1 MHRARR
7 QNGFTLIE
15 IVVVVMIVATISAMS
30 VLAINQAFGRRYA
43 SEADN
48 LLIWLQQ
55 LAENSSLQGAAYG
68 VVTEPG
74 DVKTQTPTQLRAVIY
89 YRQRWVAV
97 TAPAPFVL
105 SEDASID
112 WLINSYGEDELLPQQ
127 NIANPGSTGDEQEK
141 IDEEEFLLPEVAF
154 LPDGYLEPQGQI
166 QLSFDASDST
176 FIFRWEDQG
185 SGITM
190 ELKRQ

>member
-127 NIANPGSTGDEQEK
+127 NIANPRSTGDEQEK

>member
-74 DVKTQTPTQLRAVIY
+74 DVKIQTPTQLRAVIY

-127 NIANPGSTGDEQEK
+127 NIANPGSTGGEQEK

>member
-127 NIANPGSTGDEQEK
+127 NIANPGSTRDFNGQPL
-141 IDEEEFLLPEVAF
+141 IQQNSQNILQNTVFL
-154 LPDGYLEPQGQI
+154 
-166 QLSFDASDST
+166 
-176 FIFRWEDQG
+176 
-185 SGITM
+185 
-190 ELKRQ
+190 

>member
-1 MHRARR
+1 MHPTKR

-15 IVVVVMIVATISAMS
+15 IVVVVMIIATISAMS
-30 VLAINQAFGRRYA
+30 VLAINQAFGRRYS

-55 LAENSSLQGAAYG
+55 LAENSALQGAAYG

-74 DVKTQTPTQLRAVIY
+74 DPEMQTPAQLRAVIY

-112 WLINSYGEDELLPQQ
+112 WLMDSYGEEELLPQQ
-127 NIANPGSTGDEQEK
+127 IIASQETDSTEQDAM
-141 IDEEEFLLPEVAF
+141 DEEDFLLPEVAF
-154 LPDGYLEPQGQI
+154 LPDGYLEPQGQV
-166 QLSFDASDST
+166 QLSFDSSET
-176 FIFRWEDQG
+176 VFIFQWGEQG
-185 SGITM
+185 SIITM
-190 ELKRQ
+190 ELKR